1 MVDEKINLEATH
13 ARLSDW
19 FAGQLPE
26 ACEINLS
33 PLKRPGAGI
42 SNETYFFGLQWRQGN
57 ESFSKNLVIRWPPG
71 GFTAFPRYAYD
82 MKKQFQLLKSLEN
95 TTIPVPPVHWMED
108 EESVLGTP
116 FYIMEK
122 VDGWVPGDFP
132 PYHVE
137 GPLFDASQTDRI
149 NTWWDAVD
157 TMAKIHTLDWKQAG
171 LEFLVPPAGG
181 KDFMERQIAYYDEVF
196 ALNGEP
202 MPPILARTR
211 DWLLNNIPT
220 PKYTALCWGD
230 ARLGNMILRDHQ
242 VAAVLDWEM
251 ACLGDPES
259 DLGWF
264 AHIDWATSV
273 GRSKSPFPR
282 MADLPDITQTIA
294 HYEQVTG
301 RKVENLHYYE
311 VFATWRLAILF
322 TRIEQDQNYLTRS
335 GNAKGFIT
343 WTHFEKLQAMLGLER
358 PTASACTT
366 AGT

>member
-1 MVDEKINLEATH
+1 MAEDKFDLETVQV
-13 ARLSDW
+13 RLSDW
-19 FAGQLPE
+19 FVRQLPG
-26 ACEINLS
+26 ASAITLS

-42 SNETYFFGLQWRQGN
+42 SNETYFFELQWRQGD
-57 ESFSKNLVIRWPPG
+57 EIFSKNLVIRWPPT
-71 GFTAFPRYAYD
+71 GFTAFPSYAYD
-82 MKKQFQLLKSLEN
+82 MKQQFRLLKSLEK
-95 TTIPVPPVHWMED
+95 TAIPTPPVHWMEED
-108 EESVLGTP
+108 AAVLGAP

-122 VDGWVPGDFP
+122 VAGWVPGDFP

-137 GPLFDASQTDRI
+137 GPLFDASEADRLR
-149 NTWWDAVD
+149 TWWDAVD
-157 TMAKIHTLDWKQAG
+157 TMAKIHTLDWEQSN
-171 LEFLVPPAGG
+171 LEFLNPPGSG
-181 KDFMERQIAYYDEVF
+181 KDFMLRQIAYYDEVF

-202 MPPILARTR
+202 MPPMLASTR
-211 DWLLNNIPT
+211 DWLLTNIPT
-220 PKYTALCWGD
+220 PKHIGLCWGD

-273 GRSKSPFPR
+273 GRAKGAFPR
-282 MADLPDITQTIA
+282 MTGLPDMQETMA
-294 HYEQVTG
+294 RYEQVSG

-322 TRIEQDQNYLTRS
+322 TRIEQDQNYITRS

-343 WTHFEKLQAMLGLER
+343 WTHFEKLQRMLAL
-358 PTASACTT
+358 
-366 AGT
+366 

>member
-1 MVDEKINLEATH
+1 MAEDKFDLKTVQ

-19 FAGQLPE
+19 FVRQLPG
-26 ACEINLS
+26 ASTITLS

-42 SNETYFFGLQWRQGN
+42 SNETYFFELQWRQGD
-57 ESFSKNLVIRWPPG
+57 EVFSKNLVIRWPPT
-71 GFTAFPRYAYD
+71 GFTAFPSHAYD
-82 MKKQFQLLKSLEN
+82 MKQQFRLLKSLEK
-95 TTIPVPPVHWMED
+95 TTIPTPPVHWMEED
-108 EESVLGTP
+108 ATVLGAP

-122 VDGWVPGDFP
+122 VEGWVPGDFP

-137 GPLFDASQTDRI
+137 GPLFDASEVDRLR
-149 NTWWDAVD
+149 TWWDAVD
-157 TMAKIHTLDWKQAG
+157 TMAKIHTLDWERSN
-171 LEFLVPPAGG
+171 LEFLNPPGGG
-181 KDFMERQIAYYDEVF
+181 KDFMQRQIAYYDEVF

-202 MPPILARTR
+202 MPPILAATR
-211 DWLLNNIPT
+211 DWLLSHIPT
-220 PKYTALCWGD
+220 PKYISLCWGD

-273 GRSKSPFPR
+273 GRAKGAFPR
-282 MADLPDITQTIA
+282 MTGLPDMRETMA
-294 HYEQVTG
+294 RYEQVSG

-343 WTHFEKLQAMLGLER
+343 WTHFEKLQSLLGL
-358 PTASACTT
+358 
-366 AGT
+366 